1 MAGKGEGLR
10 LGPQK
15 HFKLSL
21 DASRE
26 RKHFQTDNLSQTD
39 TQTQRV
45 LRASEK
51 PSASAG
57 KHRGFRDRQLS

>member
-1 MAGKGEGLR
+1 MAGKGEGLC

-15 HFKLSL
+15 CFKLSL

-26 RKHFQTDNLSQTD
+26 RKPFQTDNLSQMD

-45 LRASEK
+45 LRAS
-51 PSASAG
+51 
-57 KHRGFRDRQLS
+57 